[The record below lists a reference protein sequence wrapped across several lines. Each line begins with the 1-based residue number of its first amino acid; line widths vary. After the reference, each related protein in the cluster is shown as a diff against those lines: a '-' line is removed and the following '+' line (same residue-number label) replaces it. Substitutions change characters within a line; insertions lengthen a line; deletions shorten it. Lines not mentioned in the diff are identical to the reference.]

1 MQSFSW
7 LTRSAACSLARHVRR
22 ASLNSARGSN
32 RTAGQTS
39 IPVPTLTALAGATTA
54 AGLVAYCDGNMA
66 MHDPSHPYMNEPA
79 KSLSS
84 RPTEGVVPASF
95 KSNQSQYSY
104 LLEEV
109 SKGDAQAIHA
119 LALLVN
125 DLHNHP
131 ELLEANAVSA
141 LRDALQVCEKEQQ
154 LPLRLNVVRLL
165 ADLSKQHQSHAFFA
179 RAGVISVL
187 DRIVAESAAGMKAG
201 WLDWLY
207 RQFTF
212 GSAEQKD
219 TSKEEAKPADSPFV
233 PISPPG
239 DAIIDYLTKDIQMSS
254 TPLDLQNGL
263 AYHVTR
269 CVANLARDT
278 ETHQSLLET
287 SMLQNLCDM
296 LNSFSPENLS
306 SDEILSETARHTIL
320 AVSALSKSAAEPVI
334 HSSAHKALIAFAQ
347 CDDTVAQTYS
357 CGGIRNLTRHEHA
370 QKHEDI
376 ARVHRELVVS
386 KVVDALKSGMAAA
399 SGQTRVFALLA
410 FGDLMTTPHPKADLI
425 RKRLEPAYQVFA
437 GMLKDKNPAISRAVS
452 RVLISIFGDEN
463 KSSGAPPGLAKLVAE
478 NSGQLVNG
486 GVARGDMS
494 ALVAVRAMCNDE
506 VVAKEMVDKGLL
518 EVLIL
523 GVKKG
528 NSEFLHKCT
537 AALSS
542 LSNWTELS
550 QLIGSRGAL
559 KAVLL
564 RPSMEDG
571 ARYAA
576 AFLANLARN
585 PDLQVEI
592 AHGGLRILLT
602 ALSSKDENARREG
615 VRGLYNL
622 SLGGITKIM
631 VAQSS
636 AMVPLIKEVSRS
648 SGETRRYAVSTLA
661 DMSSSLER
669 ATKFIEADVLGV
681 LLKAVK
687 DDETLSCNVA
697 RCISQLSQVAE
708 VHGLLAKS
716 GAVEWLVDMIS
727 RNGGR
732 GERAGDVLL
741 YSMIAI
747 SNISYSPGI
756 TRSTLRGCGAVPL
769 LKSLS
774 SSGMSS
780 PMVLMGAKQALKNI
794 KGDNPALLPAENIS
808 PPPKPA

>member
-1 MQSFSW
+1 MQPFSW
-7 LTRSAACSLARHVRR
+7 LTRSTAISLARHARR
-22 ASLNSARGSN
+22 ASLNSARRTN
-32 RTAGQTS
+32 RAGGQHSTP
-39 IPVPTLTALAGATTA
+39 IPSLTLVAGATSVV
-54 AGLVAYCDGNMA
+54 GLVAHCDGNVA
-66 MHDPSHPYMNEPA
+66 MHDPSNPYMTEAMKP
-79 KSLSS
+79 LSS
-84 RPTEGVVPASF
+84 RPTGDGSSISF
-95 KSNQSQYSY
+95 TSHQSQYGS

-109 SKGDAQAIHA
+109 STGDARAIHA

-125 DLHNHP
+125 DIHNHS

-141 LRDALQVCEKEQQ
+141 LRDALQVCEEKQQ

-165 ADLSKQHQSHAFFA
+165 ADLSKQHQSHVFFA
-179 RAGVISVL
+179 RADVIPVL
-187 DRIVAESAAGMKAG
+187 DRIVAESAAAMKEG
-201 WLDWLY
+201 WIDWLY
-207 RQFTF
+207 RQFSF
-212 GSAEQKD
+212 GPAEQKEIEKD
-219 TSKEEAKPADSPFV
+219 EPKPAESPFLA
-233 PISPPG
+233 ISPPG
-239 DAIIDYLTKDIQMSS
+239 DAVVDYLSKDIQQSS

-263 AYHVTR
+263 SYHITR

-278 ETHQSLLET
+278 ETHQSILET

-296 LNSFSPENLS
+296 LNRFSPETLNN
-306 SDEILSETARHTIL
+306 DELVSETLRHTIL
-320 AVSALSKSAAEPVI
+320 AVSALCKSAAEPVI
-334 HSSAHKALIAFAQ
+334 YSRTHRTLIAFAQ
-347 CDDTVAQTYS
+347 CDDTIAQTYS

-370 QKHEDI
+370 QTNEDV
-376 ARVHRELVVS
+376 ARIHRELVVS

-399 SGQTRVFALLA
+399 SGQTKVFALLA
-410 FGDLMTTPHPKADLI
+410 FGDLMTTPHFKADLI

-452 RVLISIFGDEN
+452 RVLVSIFGDESN
-463 KSSGAPPGLAKLVAE
+463 SSKAPLGLAKLVAE

-494 ALVAVRAMCNDE
+494 ALAAVRAMCNDKF
-506 VVAKEMVDKGLL
+506 VAKEMVDKGLL

-528 NSEFLHKCT
+528 NSEFLQQCT

-550 QLIGSRGAL
+550 NLIASRGAL

-576 AFLANLARN
+576 AFLANLARE
-585 PDLQVEI
+585 PDMQVEV
-592 AHGGLRILLT
+592 AHGGLHILLT
-602 ALSSKDENARREG
+602 ALASKDENARREG

-622 SLGGITKIM
+622 SLGGVTKVM
-631 VAQSS
+631 VTQSN
-636 AMVPLIKEVSRS
+636 AMVPLIKEISRS
-648 SGETRRYAVSTLA
+648 SGETRRYAVDTLA
-661 DMSSSLER
+661 DMTSSLER

-687 DDETLSCNVA
+687 DDETLSCSVA

-716 GAVEWLVDMIS
+716 GAVEWLLDMIS

-741 YSMIAI
+741 YSMIAV
-747 SNISYSPGI
+747 SNIAYSPGI
-756 TRSTLRGCGAVPL
+756 TRSALREHGAVAL

-794 KGDNPALLPAENIS
+794 KGDSPALLPAENIS
-808 PPPKPA
+808 PAPKPA